1 MTNTDLKKIEVAL
14 CNWTKKIED
23 SVKYKKQTENCLC
36 LKFFII
42 KKWKE
47 KVGGNSMPCRFLSK
61 SLRSLNSWTLFIPKP
76 PYVILTSFLPALLIY
91 PFLLYDSVILSYLL
105 LFSLP
110 DIKTLKCVFLSF
122 HLIKNVISLLYF
134 IFAWSCVGNPLVQ
147 INITT
152 HDSPSKTKL
161 KRLTIQLV
169 AYKLPYLRVEAFCEL
184 EDVLLLKSLM
194 AK

>member
-1 MTNTDLKKIEVAL
+1 MEK
-14 CNWTKKIED
+14 
-23 SVKYKKQTENCLC
+23 
-36 LKFFII
+36 
-42 KKWKE
+42 KKWGE
-47 KVGGNSMPCRFLSK
+47 IRCLAFFWV
-61 SLRSLNSWTLFIPKP
+61 SLRSLDSWTLFIPEP

-91 PFLLYDSVILSYLL
+91 PFLLYDSVILSSLL

-122 HLIKNVISLLYF
+122 RLIKNVISLLYF

-169 AYKLPYLRVEAFCEL
+169 AFKLPYLRVEAFCEL
-184 EDVLLLKSLM
+184 EEVLLLKSLM